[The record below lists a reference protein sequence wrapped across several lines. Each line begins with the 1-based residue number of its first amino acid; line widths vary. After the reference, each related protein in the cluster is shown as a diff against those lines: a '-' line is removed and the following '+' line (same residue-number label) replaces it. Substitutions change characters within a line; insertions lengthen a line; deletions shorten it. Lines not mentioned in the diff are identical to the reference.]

1 MQIYLYKFNKRPN
14 STAQPLP
21 TAGKAFTVQVKD
33 ECSFITPV
41 LRFSPDN
48 LVSGVFSPSA
58 YNYAQIAYWQ
68 RFYYITDW
76 QYING
81 SWEATLSVDVLASF
95 KAEIG
100 TTSAYVVRAAG
111 ASDGSIIDNFYP
123 AKTNVNITRVSAA
136 SSWYAVSPTGGTF
149 VIGVISGKQLGR
161 VGAVVYYAL
170 TSAELTSLMNY
181 LFSNNIFNASNITEI
196 GEGLFKSLFNPSEYI
211 VSCMWFPFANTA
223 FGSSTDEIKI
233 GYYFTG
239 VTAVIV
245 SALAEKTYIT
255 ATIPNHPQ
263 ISRGSFLNHAP
274 FTRLTLYVPPFGS
287 IPLDTNFME
296 LGNYLYSPVVID
308 HITGVAT
315 LRVSICADSSH
326 LDESQVLTE
335 RSAMLGVPIQISQ
348 VMPDYMG
355 TLASI
360 GQATASTLSGNISG
374 AITGVVSAINSQMPK
389 VSSLGANGSFI
400 ECIESPLLIAEHLQ
414 LADED
419 NTEYGRPL
427 CKIKTIS
434 TLSGYIQCG
443 EDDHSFSA
451 TKKETDEINRYMKSG
466 FFYE

>member
-21 TAGKAFTVQVKD
+21 TAGKAFTVQIKD

-48 LVSGVFSPSA
+48 LVSGVFSPVA
-58 YNYAQIAYWQ
+58 YNYVQIAYWQ

-81 SWEATLSVDVLASF
+81 AWEATLSVDVLASF
-95 KAEIG
+95 KTEIG
-100 TTSAYVVRAAG
+100 NTSAYVVRSAS

-123 AKTNVNITRVSAA
+123 AKTNVNITKVNVA
-136 SSWYAVSPTGGTF
+136 STWYAVSPTGGTF
-149 VIGVISGKQLGR
+149 VVGIISGKQLGR
-161 VGAVVYYAL
+161 VGAIVYYAL

-181 LFSNNIFNASNITEI
+181 LFSNNIFNASSITEI
-196 GEGLFKSLFNPSEYI
+196 GEGLFKSLFNPFDYI
-211 VSCMWFPFANTA
+211 VSCTWFPFAASA
-223 FGSSTDEIKI
+223 FGSSVDEIKV

-239 VTAVIV
+239 VNGTIV
-245 SALAEKTYIT
+245 TALAEKTYIT
-255 ATIPNHPQ
+255 ATIPDHPQ

-287 IPLDTNFME
+287 IPIDTNFIE
-296 LGNYLYSPVVID
+296 LGHYLYSPVVID
-308 HITGVAT
+308 HITGSAT
-315 LRVSICADSSH
+315 IRVSICEDSSH
-326 LDESQVLTE
+326 LNEYNVLTE
-335 RSAMLGVPIQISQ
+335 RSAMVGVPIQVSQ
-348 VMPDYMG
+348 VMPDYMA

-360 GQATASTLSGNISG
+360 GQSTASALTGNIAG
-374 AITGVVSAINSQMPK
+374 AISGLVSAINSQMPK
-389 VSSLGANGSFI
+389 VSSLSANGSFI
-400 ECIESPLLIAEHLQ
+400 ECIESPVLIAEHLQ
-414 LADED
+414 LTNEN

-427 CKIKTIS
+427 CQIKTIS

-443 EDDHSFSA
+443 EDDHSFSG
-451 TKKETDEINRYMKSG
+451 TQTENEQINTYMKTG

>member
-21 TAGKAFTVQVKD
+21 TAGKSFTVQLKN

-41 LRFSPDN
+41 IRFSPDN
-48 LVSGVFSPSA
+48 LVSGVFSPVA
-58 YNYAQIAYWQ
+58 YNYVQIAYWQ

-76 QYING
+76 TYING
-81 SWEATLSVDVLASF
+81 SWEATLSVDVMASF

-100 TTSAYVVRAAG
+100 NTSAYVVRAAG

-123 AKTNVNITRVSAA
+123 AKTNVNITKVSAA

-181 LFSNNIFNASNITEI
+181 LFSNNIFNASNISEI

-326 LDESQVLTE
+326 LDESHVLTE